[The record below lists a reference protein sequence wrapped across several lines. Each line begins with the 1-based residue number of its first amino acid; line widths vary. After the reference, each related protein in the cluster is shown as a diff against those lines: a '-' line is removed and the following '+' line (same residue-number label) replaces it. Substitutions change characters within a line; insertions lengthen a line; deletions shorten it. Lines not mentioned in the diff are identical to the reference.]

1 MKKDSTLK
9 LKQQLTDIKSMVSNI
24 LSYEVLLDYEEEV
37 LNNIYELVNNIML
50 DKLDDKR
57 YTVEEISDMRIMEY
71 KIILEAS
78 TNREIKKLVG
88 LLGKGLKW

>member
-24 LSYEVLLDYEEEV
+24 LSYEVLFDYEEEV

-78 TNREIKKLVG
+78 TNREIKKLVR

>member
-24 LSYEVLLDYEEEV
+24 LSYEVLFDYEEEV
-37 LNNIYELVNNIML
+37 LNNIYELINNIML

-78 TNREIKKLVG
+78 TNREIKKLVR

>member
-9 LKQQLTDIKSMVSNI
+9 LKQQLTDLKSMVSNI
-24 LSYEVLLDYEEEV
+24 LSYEVLFDYEEEV
-37 LNNIYELVNNIML
+37 LNNIYELINNIML

-78 TNREIKKLVG
+78 TNREIKKLVR

>member
-1 MKKDSTLK
+1 MKQDNTLK
-9 LKQQLTDIKSMVSNI
+9 LKQQLTDIKSLVSNI
-24 LSYEVLLDYEEEV
+24 LSYENLMEYEEDI
-37 LNNIYELVNNIML
+37 LNCIYELVNNIML

-78 TNREIKKLVG
+78 ENEEIKKLVK
-88 LLGKGLKW
+88 LLGRGLKW

>member
-9 LKQQLTDIKSMVSNI
+9 LKQQLTDLKSMVSNI
-24 LSYEVLLDYEEEV
+24 LSYEVLFDYEEEV

-78 TNREIKKLVG
+78 TNKEIKKLVR

>member
-24 LSYEVLLDYEEEV
+24 LSYEELFDYEEEV
-37 LNNIYELVNNIML
+37 LNNIYELVNNIIL

-78 TNREIKKLVG
+78 TNREIKKLVR